1 MVLGMVADLAGA
13 SLLFHFPSRYTPLTM
28 RTLWTAALLA
38 PILAIPTGAQAPVP
52 VDPLETGRRY
62 TEWFY
67 AGETARIWDLFSV
80 QMREVLGSAQKLAD
94 FRKGFVDS
102 VGPET
107 AVLDETVTPGAS
119 TRIYIRTARF
129 AKAPMPFTLRWGIDR
144 SGAITGLLIQ
154 PKEEEP
160 KEAPTKHL
168 DYRTKTPL
176 RLPFEGE
183 WFVFWGGR
191 TIADNY
197 HAAAPDQRFAYDFLI
212 LRDGASHTGDGT
224 ANEQYFCFGKPILAP
239 GPGTVATAVDGI
251 EDSKPGVMNETQPV
265 GNHVVID
272 HGNGEF
278 SFLAHLKKGSVR
290 VKKGDKV
297 QSGAPLGLCG
307 NSGRSSEPHLH
318 YHLQTTPVPFEGEG
332 LPAQFLS
339 YVADGKEEER
349 GEPTKGQTVRVK

>member
-1 MVLGMVADLAGA
+1 
-13 SLLFHFPSRYTPLTM
+13 M
-28 RTLWTAALLA
+28 RILRTALLLA
-38 PILAIPTGAQAPVP
+38 PLLTLPTGAQTPAP
-52 VDPLETGRRY
+52 VDPMEAGRRY

-67 AGETARIWDLFSV
+67 AGETAKIWELFSPG
-80 QMREVLGSAQKLAD
+80 MRELVGSPQKLAD
-94 FRKGFVDS
+94 FRKAVVDRR
-102 VGPET
+102 GAET
-107 AVLDETVTPGAS
+107 AILDEAVTPEGS
-119 TRIYIRTARF
+119 SRIYLRTARF
-129 AKAPMPFTLRWGIDR
+129 AKTPTPSIIRWGIDT
-144 SGAITGLLIQ
+144 SGTITSFLVQ
-154 PKEEEP
+154 SKQE
-160 KEAPTKHL
+160 EAPTKYL

-183 WFVFWGGR
+183 WFVVWGGR
-191 TIADNY
+191 TVADNY
-197 HAAAPDQRFAYDFLI
+197 HAAGTDQRFAYDL
-212 LRDGASHTGDGT
+212 LVMRDGVSHTGDGT

-239 GPGTVATAVDGI
+239 GPGTVAVALDGI
-251 EDSKPGVMNETQPV
+251 EDSKPGTMNETVPG

-318 YHLQTTPVPFEGEG
+318 YHLQTTPVFFEGEG

-339 YVADGKEEER
+339 YVADGKGVER
-349 GEPTKGQTVRVK
+349 GEPTKGQTVRGK

>member
-1 MVLGMVADLAGA
+1 
-13 SLLFHFPSRYTPLTM
+13 M

-38 PILAIPTGAQAPVP
+38 PLLAIPAGAQAPAP
-52 VDPLETGRRY
+52 VDPMEAGRRY
-62 TEWFY
+62 TDWFY
-67 AGETARIWDLFSV
+67 AGETAKIWDLFST
-80 QMREVLGSAQKLAD
+80 QMREVIGSAQKLAE
-94 FRKGFVDS
+94 FRKGFVDG
-102 VGPET
+102 VGAET
-107 AVLDETVTPGAS
+107 AIVEETVTPGAS

-129 AKAPMPFTLRWGIDR
+129 AKAPMPFTIRWGIDQ

-160 KEAPTKHL
+160 KEAPTQHL
-168 DYRTKTPL
+168 GYRTKTPL

-197 HAAAPDQRFAYDFLI
+197 HAAAPDQRFAYDFVI
-212 LRDGASHTGDGT
+212 ERNGVSHTGDGT
-224 ANEQYFCFGKPILAP
+224 ANEHYFCFGKPLLAP
-239 GPGTVATAVDGI
+239 GPGTVAVALDGI
-251 EDSKPGVMNETQPV
+251 EDSKPGTMNETAPG

-318 YHLQTTPVPFEGEG
+318 YHLQTTPVFFEGEG

-339 YVADGKEEER
+339 YVADGKEVER
-349 GEPTKGQTVRVK
+349 GEPVKGQTVRER